1 MTCGS
6 PLAGRIRTVVAI
18 ASCAIAA
25 HACWAQVSNLT
36 GVAHVALRV
45 SDLEKSRDFYQ
56 KLGLQQAFQFE
67 ERGNVTQVFIKI
79 NDRQFIELYPRAQD
93 GQSIGL
99 MHVCYETNHIEEVR
113 NAYLKAGLSPSEVKK
128 ARAGNF
134 LFVLHDPEG
143 QLVEYTQYLPGSL
156 HFEDRGKHLGEHRI
170 SKQLRS
176 VTMPVK
182 DARAE
187 GLFYVEKLGFQQT
200 ATDGERVAVSVP
212 GENGTLFFA
221 RASKAQLWFP
231 VPSTRG
237 LSAKLHKA
245 GLTGQMQTDGMVVR
259 DPDGNEI
266 IFQKAG
272 KKDGRLH

>member
-6 PLAGRIRTVVAI
+6 PLASRIRPVLAI
-18 ASCAIAA
+18 AFCAIAA
-25 HACWAQVSNLT
+25 HACCAQVSNLT
-36 GVAHVALRV
+36 GIAHVALRV

-56 KLGLQQAFQFE
+56 KLGFQQAFQFE

-99 MHVCYETNHIEEVR
+99 MHVCYETDHIEEVR
-113 NAYLKAGLSPSEVKK
+113 SACVKAGLSPSEVKK

-134 LFVLHDPEG
+134 LFVLHDPED

-156 HFEDRGKHLGEHRI
+156 HSEDRGKHLGEHRI

-176 VTMPVK
+176 VTIPVK
-182 DARAE
+182 DANAE
-187 GLFYVEKLGFQQT
+187 GSFYVEKLGFQQT
-200 ATDGERVAVSVP
+200 ATDGDKVAVSVS

-221 RASKAQLWFP
+221 RASAAQLWFP

-237 LSAKLHKA
+237 LGSKLHKA
-245 GLTGQMQTDGMVVR
+245 GLTGQKQTDGMVVR

-272 KKDGRLH
+272 KKDGRPH

>member
-6 PLAGRIRTVVAI
+6 PLAGRVRTVVAI
-18 ASCAIAA
+18 AFCAIAA
-25 HACWAQVSNLT
+25 HACWAQVPNLT

-45 SDLEKSRDFYQ
+45 SDLKKSRDFYQ

-79 NDRQFIELYPRAQD
+79 NDRQFIELYPRSQD
-93 GQSIGL
+93 GQSTGL

-176 VTMPVK
+176 VTIPVK
-182 DARAE
+182 DVSAE

-221 RASKAQLWFP
+221 RASKAQLWLP
-231 VPSTRG
+231 VQSTRR
-237 LSAKLHKA
+237 LEARLHKA
-245 GLTGQMQTDGMVVR
+245 GLTGQTQTDEMVVR

-266 IFQKAG
+266 IFQKAR
-272 KKDGRLH
+272 KHDGRLH